1 MNTERATVVTSA
13 RVGLRSFPG
22 SVPTKTYCISDA
34 PRGLRVEV
42 SPRFRCWT
50 WILFA
55 ELPVIESG
63 FDKTDVSFIEV
74 FKHITGNPPQKS
86 IRVVDI
92 DEARA
97 EWRFY
102 IAQGFQ
108 RITDP
113 ADKGWAYTA
122 RMMANY
128 IGEINEDASATADAA
143 YITI

>member
-1 MNTERATVVTSA
+1 MNTESVS
-13 RVGLRSFPG
+13 LRG
-22 SVPTKTYCISDA
+22 PTKTYCISDA
-34 PRGLRVEV
+34 PHSRGLPKPEGRCFKA
-42 SPRFRCWT
+42 PQCWT

-97 EWRFY
+97 EWKFY

-122 RMMANY
+122 CMMANY
-128 IGEINEDASATADAA
+128 SWVDSQVGEINEDASATADAA